1 MNIFIFRPHCC
12 FSERSPSAY
21 HYIMSKLTDDLLSS
35 SPDAFRRATQ
45 SAFLASAAAGELR
58 KSILGTWLANDR
70 LYIHSYIT
78 GVGKLL
84 SILQLP
90 QDVPK
95 PGAADPSSVK
105 LLDWLVAALVNIRRE
120 KNFFVDAAVTHGLP
134 VCLETDNEGYVCDEV
149 KLPALHR
156 YEELFNSIQ
165 PGNGPIP
172 WLEGA
177 VLFYATEKAYLEAW
191 TWTKNRLVQQDP
203 TADADGGALR
213 NEFIPNWTSP
223 EFVAFVDQLGD
234 IIDEAADEQRK
245 AHGGDAKEHLLNRSL
260 KIWDKVIAAEEG
272 FWPEVRHG
280 T

>member
-1 MNIFIFRPHCC
+1 MP
-12 FSERSPSAY
+12 
-21 HYIMSKLTDDLLSS
+21 KLTDYLLNS

-45 SAFLASAAAGELR
+45 SEFLASAAAGQLP
-58 KSILGTWLANDR
+58 KTTLGTWLANDR

-120 KNFFVDAAVTHGLP
+120 KNFFVDAAVRHGIP
-134 VCLETDNEGYVCDEV
+134 VHLEVDEEGSVRDDV
-149 KLPALHR
+149 KLPALQR
-156 YEELFNSIQ
+156 YEELFNSIR
-165 PGNGPIP
+165 PGDSPIP
-172 WLEGA
+172 WLEAA

-203 TADADGGALR
+203 TEDADGGALR
-213 NEFIPNWTSP
+213 NEFIPNWTST

-234 IIDEAADEQRK
+234 IINDAVDEQHK
-245 AHGGDAKEHLLNRSL
+245 VHGSDAEMHLLGRAL
-260 KIWDKVIAAEEG
+260 KVWEEVIAAEEG
-272 FWPEVRHG
+272 FWPEVRNG
-280 T
+280 M

>member
-1 MNIFIFRPHCC
+1 
-12 FSERSPSAY
+12 
-21 HYIMSKLTDDLLSS
+21 MSKLTDYLLNS
-35 SPDAFRRATQ
+35 SPEGFRRATQ
-45 SAFLASAAAGELR
+45 SAFLASAAAGQLP
-58 KSILGTWLANDR
+58 KTTLGTWLANDR

-120 KNFFVDAAVTHGLP
+120 KNFFADAAVRHGIPIHLDIDKDGS
-134 VCLETDNEGYVCDEV
+134 VRDDV
-149 KLPALHR
+149 KLPALRR
-156 YEELFNSIQ
+156 YEELFNDIRT
-165 PGNGPIP
+165 GDNPIP

-191 TWTKNRLVQQDP
+191 TWTKNRLVRQDSIK
-203 TADADGGALR
+203 DADGGALR
-213 NEFIPNWTSP
+213 NEFIPNWTSM

-234 IIDEAADEQRK
+234 IINDAVDEHRRARGSDADKQLFAR
-245 AHGGDAKEHLLNRSL
+245 AS
-260 KIWDKVIAAEEG
+260 KIWDEVLVAEEG

-280 T
+280 V